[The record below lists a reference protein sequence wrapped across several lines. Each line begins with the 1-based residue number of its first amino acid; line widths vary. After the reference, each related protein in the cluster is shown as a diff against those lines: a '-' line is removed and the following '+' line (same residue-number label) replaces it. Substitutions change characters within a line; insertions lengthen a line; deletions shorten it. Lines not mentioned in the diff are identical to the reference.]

1 MLLALILRKPL
12 FFTAVLRIPTFL
24 IPPFPFMALSPDVQ
38 QKINTWLTGNYD
50 ATTKADIQQLVATGQ
65 DDALN
70 DAFYRDLEFGTG
82 GLRGVMGA
90 GSNRMNRYTL
100 GMATQGL
107 SNYLLR
113 SFGGQEIKV
122 AIAHDSRNNSKE
134 FARIAADIFSA
145 NGITVYLFDALRPT
159 PELSYAIRYLG
170 CQSGCVVTASHNPKE
185 YNGFKVYWN
194 DGAQVV
200 APHDENIIEEVQNIQ
215 SVDEVKF
222 QADESKVH
230 LIGQELDDAYLAQVQ
245 QLSIDPAAIQRQ
257 SDLKIVYTPLHGTG
271 ITLVPKALERF
282 GFRNVHV
289 VQEQAT
295 PDGNFPTVQSPNP
308 EEKAAMQLALDQAK
322 ALDADIVLATDPD
335 ADRVGMAVKNDK
347 GEWVL
352 LNGNQ
357 TAALLTQYILSARKR
372 AGKMTDKDFIVYTI
386 VTSDVLGDIARAHQV
401 KAYNT
406 LTGFKYIAGIIR
418 ELEGQETYICGGEE
432 SYGFMIGDFVRD
444 KDAVSACALVAEMA
458 AVAKDQGRTLY
469 EEMEQMYAE
478 YGLYKEHLISLTK
491 KGQRG
496 AEEIQEMMRDLR
508 ANPPATI
515 AGSPVVEI
523 RDYKTGKITDKKT
536 GQTTETGLESSNVL
550 QFLTEDG
557 SKISARPSGTEPKI
571 KFYFSVKQPLK
582 STVDFGL
589 ADRTLDQRIQAIIE
603 DMQLK

>member
-1 MLLALILRKPL
+1 
-12 FFTAVLRIPTFL
+12 
-24 IPPFPFMALSPDVQ
+24 MALTDAVQ

-50 ATTKADIQQLVATGQ
+50 AATQ
-65 DDALN
+65 AEIRELQAQNQEDALS

-107 SNYLLR
+107 SNYLLQQ
-113 SFGGQEIKV
+113 FAGQEIKV

-145 NGITVYLFDALRPT
+145 NGITVYLFEALRPT
-159 PELSYAIRYLG
+159 PELSFTIRQLG

-200 APHDENIIEEVQNIQ
+200 APHDKNIIKEVEAIH

-222 QADESKVH
+222 QADNSKVH
-230 LIGQELDDAYLAQVQ
+230 IIGAEMDEAYLAKAKS
-245 QLSIDPAAIQRQ
+245 LSINPAAIQRQ
-257 SDLKIVYTPLHGTG
+257 HDLKIVYTPLHGTG
-271 ITLVPKALERF
+271 ITLVPKALAQL
-282 GFRNVHV
+282 GFTNVHV
-289 VQEQAT
+289 VEGQAT

-308 EEKAAMQLALDQAK
+308 EEKVAMQMALDQAK
-322 ALDADIVLATDPD
+322 ELDADIVLATDPD
-335 ADRVGMAVKNDK
+335 ADRVGIAVKNTL

-352 LNGNQ
+352 VNGNQ
-357 TAALLTQYILSARKR
+357 TAALLTYYLLSARKQ
-372 AGKMTDKDFIVYTI
+372 AGQMTDKDFIVYTI
-386 VTSDVLGDIARAHQV
+386 VTSEILGDIADSYGV
-401 KAYNT
+401 KSYRT
-406 LTGFKYIAGIIR
+406 LTGFKYIAGLIR
-418 ELEGQETYICGGEE
+418 ELEGKETYIGGGEE

-444 KDAVSACALVAEMA
+444 KDAISACAMIAEMA
-458 AVAKDQGRTLY
+458 AVAKDNGRTLY
-469 EEMEQMYAE
+469 EEMTQMYAT
-478 YGLYKEHLISLTK
+478 YGLYREHLISLTK

-496 AEEIQEMMRDLR
+496 AEEIQEMMAGLR

-515 AGSPVVEI
+515 AGSEVVEL
-523 RDYKTGKITDKKT
+523 RDYKTGLLHDLRT
-536 GQTTETGLESSNVL
+536 GQQTPTGLESSNVL
-550 QFLTEDG
+550 QFITADG

-571 KFYFSVKQPLK
+571 KFYFSVKAPLK
-582 STVDFGL
+582 SHVDFAL
-589 ADRTLDQRIQAIIE
+589 VEKQLNEKIEAIIE

>member
-1 MLLALILRKPL
+1 
-12 FFTAVLRIPTFL
+12 
-24 IPPFPFMALSPDVQ
+24 MALSPDVQ
-38 QKINTWLTGNYD
+38 QKINTWLSGNYD

-107 SNYLLR
+107 SNYLLH

-159 PELSYAIRYLG
+159 PELSFAIRYLG
-170 CQSGCVVTASHNPKE
+170 CQSGCVITASHNPKE

-200 APHDENIIEEVQNIQ
+200 APHDKNIIEEVQSIQ
-215 SVDEVKF
+215 SVDKVRF
-222 QADESKVH
+222 QADESKIH
-230 LIGQELDDAYLAQVQ
+230 LIGPELDEAYLRQVQ
-245 QLSIDPAAIQRQ
+245 QLSINPAAIQRQ
-257 SDLKIVYTPLHGTG
+257 SDLKIVFTPLHGTG

-282 GFRNVHV
+282 GFQNVHV

-335 ADRVGMAVKNDK
+335 ADRVGMGVKNDK

-357 TAALLTQYILSARKR
+357 TAALLTQYMLSARKQ

-386 VTSDVLGDIARAHQV
+386 VTSDVLGDIANRYQV
-401 KAYNT
+401 TAYNT

-418 ELEGQETYICGGEE
+418 DLEGKETYICGGEE

-458 AVAKDQGRTLY
+458 AVAKDKGRTLY
-469 EEMEQMYAE
+469 EEMVQMYAD

-523 RDYKTGKITDKKT
+523 RDYKTGKITDQKT
-536 GQTTETGLESSNVL
+536 GQTTDTGLESSNVL

-582 STVDFGL
+582 STVDFDL